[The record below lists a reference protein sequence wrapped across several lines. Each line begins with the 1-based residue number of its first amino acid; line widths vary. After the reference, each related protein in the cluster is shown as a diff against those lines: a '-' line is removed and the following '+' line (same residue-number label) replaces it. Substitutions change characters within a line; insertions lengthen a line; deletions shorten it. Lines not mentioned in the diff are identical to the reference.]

1 MNTRKKWIFG
11 VGLLLVIALV
21 SVGGVIF
28 AQSAGLIGSADRAEQ
43 EYVWISQFSSLPLF
57 VERVY
62 PGLDAFARD
71 FGVTVRKAGPTTVD
85 LAAYIATVEQE
96 CAQNPAGVIIVGGW
110 DQALTEPVN
119 RCIEQRVPVIVTDGD
134 LFEADRLAY
143 VGTNWYNLGVSM
155 AEFQIAEHE
164 RRGLTS
170 GKIAL
175 LYPVQSE
182 NMQRAAQGIKDT
194 LANTGIEVVGE
205 EDNQSAADV
214 SAQRTAALLAAIPDL
229 TGLVGLDSESGPG
242 IVTALNEAGRAG
254 QLVVT
259 TNEAGR
265 EYLQNVADGNVQ
277 MVTMEKYDVMN
288 YMALFMLYSFHN
300 NAISTA
306 GIDPWESNWMPD
318 SIDSGLLLVTT
329 ENVDQV
335 MQFML
340 EAEQASGS

>member
-1 MNTRKKWIFG
+1 MNTRRKWFLG
-11 VGLLLVIALV
+11 VGLMLMIALV
-21 SVGGVIF
+21 SVGGVIL
-28 AQSAGLIGSADRAEQ
+28 AQSRGLIGSEDRASQ

-96 CAQNPAGVIIVGGW
+96 CAQKPAGVIVVGGW

-119 RCIEQRVPVIVTDGD
+119 KCIEMKVPVIVTDGD
-134 LFEADRLAY
+134 LFQSNRLSY
-143 VGTNWYNLGVSM
+143 VGTNWYNLGVRM
-155 AEFQIAEHE
+155 AEFQLAEHE
-164 RRGLTS
+164 RRGLAT

-175 LYPVQSE
+175 MYPVQSE
-182 NMQRAAQGIKDT
+182 NMLRAAQGIKDT
-194 LANTGIEVVGE
+194 LAGTGIEVVGE
-205 EDNQSAADV
+205 EDNQSQADIA
-214 SAQRTAALLAAIPDL
+214 AQRTAALLAAIPDL
-229 TGLVGLDSESGPG
+229 TGLVGLDSEAGPG
-242 IVTALNEAGRAG
+242 IVAALNESGKAG

-265 EYLQNVADGNVQ
+265 EYLQNVKDGVLA

-306 GIDPWESNWMPD
+306 GIDPWANNWMPD
-318 SIDSGLLLVTT
+318 TIDSGLLLVTA
-329 ENVDQV
+329 ENVDQI

-340 EAEQASGS
+340 EAEQKSGS

>member
-1 MNTRKKWIFG
+1 MNARRRWFLG
-11 VGLLLVIALV
+11 VGLLLLIAVV

-28 AQSAGLIGSADRAEQ
+28 AQSTGLIGSPERAEQ

-62 PGLDAFARD
+62 PGLDAFERD
-71 FGVTVRKAGPTTVD
+71 FGVSVRIAGPTTID

-96 CAQNPAGVIIVGGW
+96 CAQSPAGVIVVGGW

-134 LFEADRLAY
+134 LFEANRLAY
-143 VGTNWYNLGVSM
+143 VGTNWYNLGVRM
-155 AEFQIAEHE
+155 AEFQLAEHE

-214 SAQRTAALLAAIPDL
+214 SAQRTAALLSAIPDL

-265 EYLQNVADGNVQ
+265 EFLENVADGNVQ

-306 GIDPWESNWMPD
+306 GIDPWASNWMPD
-318 SIDSGLLLVTT
+318 SIDSGLLLVTS
-329 ENVDQV
+329 ENVEQV

-340 EAEQASGS
+340 EAEQAAGS

>member
-1 MNTRKKWIFG
+1 MNTRRKLFLG
-11 VGLLLVIALV
+11 VGLMLMIALV
-21 SVGGVIF
+21 SVGGVIL
-28 AQSAGLIGSADRAEQ
+28 AQSRGLIGSEERANQ

-96 CAQNPAGVIIVGGW
+96 CAQKPAGVIVVGGW

-119 RCIEQRVPVIVTDGD
+119 KCIEMQVPVIVTDGD
-134 LFEADRLAY
+134 LFEANRLSY
-143 VGTNWYNLGVSM
+143 VGTNWYNLGVRM
-155 AEFQIAEHE
+155 AEFQLAEHA
-164 RRGLTS
+164 RRGLAT

-175 LYPVQSE
+175 MYPVQSE
-182 NMQRAAQGIKDT
+182 NMLRAAQGIKDT
-194 LANTGIEVVGE
+194 LAGTSIEVVGE
-205 EDNQSAADV
+205 EDNQSQADIA
-214 SAQRTAALLAAIPDL
+214 AQRTAALLAAIPDL
-229 TGLVGLDSESGPG
+229 TGLVGLDSEAGPG
-242 IVTALNEAGRAG
+242 IVAALNEAGKAG
-254 QLVVT
+254 QLVVS

-265 EYLQNVADGNVQ
+265 EYLQNVKDGVLQ

-306 GIDPWESNWMPD
+306 GIDPWANNWMPD
-318 SIDSGLLLVTT
+318 TIDSGLLLVTA
-329 ENVDQV
+329 ENVDQI
-335 MQFML
+335 MQSML